1 MAVRTILQG
10 GLLIAFCAIAGWAQ
24 AQPAN
29 VDPCSLPQQR
39 AAATPPPAV
48 QPAQPEENGTQPS
61 LPHQQLSKREKFN
74 VFVQYTYSPY
84 TFGEAALNAT
94 IAQATGSWY
103 SYGGGMEGYGK
114 RYGASLADS
123 ESGAF
128 FGRFLFPVLLH
139 QDPRYLRSTSQGT
152 MPRIGYAL
160 SRLLVTHD
168 DSGKKQANFSLMLSV
183 FATSGMANTYYPRDD
198 RGWGNTAVRA
208 GGGFLGVAEMNLL
221 REFWPDIMHKF
232 RKHEPKRIQR
242 LEESPRVAKIE
253 EMVMGPTAPPPCP
266 PAKSPPPQPGN
277 H

>member
-1 MAVRTILQG
+1 MAVRTILRG

-29 VDPCSLPQQR
+29 ADPCSLPQQR
-39 AAATPPPAV
+39 AAASPPPAV
-48 QPAQPEENGTQPS
+48 QPAGPGESESPPPSPYQPLT
-61 LPHQQLSKREKFN
+61 KRQKFD

-84 TFGEAALNAT
+84 TFGEAALNAG
-94 IAQATGSWY
+94 IAQATGAWY

-123 ESGAF
+123 ESGAL

-139 QDPRYLRSTSQGT
+139 EDPRYLRSTSTNT

-168 DSGKKQANFSLMLSV
+168 DSGKKQANFSLILSV
-183 FATSGMANTYYPRDD
+183 FAGSGMANTYYPRED
-198 RGWGNTAVRA
+198 RGWGDTAVRA
-208 GGGFLGVAEMNLL
+208 GGGFLSAAEMNLL

-232 RKHEPKRIQR
+232 RKHEPRRIQR
-242 LEESPRVAKIE
+242 LEESPRVTKIE

-266 PAKSPPPQPGN
+266 PAKSPPPQPDN